1 MWRRSLFVGYA
12 QNGLRNGATMA
23 TPQFI
28 NVGASSD
35 IELESLVPTG
45 DDTSDNVE
53 IQLLTAG
60 GNTESYYTWND
71 WMYENACWV
80 DADLNEATG
89 VTFAPGQGLWVMG
102 ASASQGLQAA
112 GKVGT
117 SDVVVALRNGGT
129 ATGNPFPVSVDLNDI
144 VPTGDDLSDNV
155 EIQILTPGGNTDS
168 FYTWN
173 DWMYENPCWVDADL
187 NEVTDVTFAPGQGL
201 WVMGSS
207 TEQGLRFP
215 APEL

>member
-1 MWRRSLFVGYA
+1 
-12 QNGLRNGATMA
+12 MA
-23 TPQFI
+23 APQFI
-28 NVGASSD
+28 NIGAAAD
-35 IELESLVPTG
+35 IQLDSLIPTG
-45 DDTSDNVE
+45 EDTSDNVE

-71 WMYENACWV
+71 WMFGKACWV

-102 ASASQGLQAA
+102 ASAAQGLRSSGA
-112 GKVGT
+112 VGT
-117 SDVVVALRNGGT
+117 NDVVVALRNGGT
-129 ATGNPFPVSVDLNDI
+129 ATGNPFPVAVSLNDI
-144 VPTGDDLSDNV
+144 IPTGDDISDNV

-173 DWMYENPCWVDADL
+173 DWMYGSPCWVDANL
-187 NEVTDVTFAPGQGL
+187 NDATGVTFAPGQGL

-207 TEQGLRFP
+207 ESQGIRFP

>member
-1 MWRRSLFVGYA
+1 
-12 QNGLRNGATMA
+12 MA

-28 NVGASSD
+28 NVGASSSV
-35 IELESLVPTG
+35 ELESLVPTG
-45 DDTSDNVE
+45 DGISDNVE

-60 GNTESYYTWND
+60 GSTESYYTWND

-102 ASASQGLQAA
+102 ASASQAIQSA
-112 GKVGT
+112 GKVGA
-117 SDVVVALRNGGT
+117 SDVVVTLRNGGT
-129 ATGNPFPVSVDLNDI
+129 ATGNPFPVAVNLNDI

-155 EIQILTPGGNTDS
+155 EIQILTPGGNTES

-187 NEVTDVTFAPGQGL
+187 NEAKGVTFNPGQGL

-207 TEQGLRFP
+207 TDQGLRFP

>member
-1 MWRRSLFVGYA
+1 MGYA

-45 DDTSDNVE
+45 DDT
-53 IQLLTAG
+53 
-60 GNTESYYTWND
+60 
-71 WMYENACWV
+71 
-80 DADLNEATG
+80 
-89 VTFAPGQGLWVMG
+89 
-102 ASASQGLQAA
+102 
-112 GKVGT
+112 
-117 SDVVVALRNGGT
+117 
-129 ATGNPFPVSVDLNDI
+129 
-144 VPTGDDLSDNV
+144 SDNV